1 MDLKDI
7 LIACLII
14 LIFGTVLF
22 GSLGGFLGHVHTV
35 VSDVAEAADDE
46 KSFTVD
52 FLEKNS
58 PSISESG
65 VLKREISRSDDS
77 LGEYYSRNDNSN
89 GKVSTND
96 NSNGMV
102 SSKDNSNG
110 MVSTNDSL
118 DKNSYFDFSII
129 DLLDSIM
136 GSSNSEYEDYQHDFS
151 TDKVDSEG
159 NPIYRSIVST
169 SGGQM
174 DPGIYEVYWSKLGVL
189 NHTRIK

>member
-14 LIFGTVLF
+14 LIIGTVLF

-65 VLKREISRSDDS
+65 VLKREISKSDDS
-77 LGEYYSRNDNSN
+77 LGEYYSSNNNSN
-89 GKVSTND
+89 SKVSTND
-96 NSNGMV
+96 NSNSKV
-102 SSKDNSNG
+102 LTNNSS
-110 MVSTNDSL
+110 

-136 GSSNSEYEDYQHDFS
+136 GSSQSEYEDYQHDFS

-174 DPGIYEVYWSKLGVL
+174 DPGIYEVYWSKLGVF